1 VGCEARRLAG
11 HVAAAVLE
19 KDGNSKLKMDRH
31 DSMAKHLAWGG
42 ALLGG
47 ALVVL
52 APPLG
57 AAALVGTGA
66 GRIVGHFWHKR
77 PQG

>member
-1 VGCEARRLAG
+1 
-11 HVAAAVLE
+11 VAAAVLE
-19 KDGNSKLKMDRH
+19 KDGNGKLKMDR
-31 DSMAKHLAWGG
+31 SMAKHLAWGG
-42 ALLGG
+42 GLLGG

-57 AAALVGTGA
+57 AAALVG
-66 GRIVGHFWHKR
+66 RFWHKR